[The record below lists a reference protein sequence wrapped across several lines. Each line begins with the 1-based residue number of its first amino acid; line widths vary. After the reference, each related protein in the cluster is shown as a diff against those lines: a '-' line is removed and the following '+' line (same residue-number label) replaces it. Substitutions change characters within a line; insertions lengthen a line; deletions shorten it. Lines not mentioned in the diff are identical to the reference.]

1 MRAITWRTVPLAQRS
16 AAIGELLAQGSAFHM
31 CFAEDAG
38 AGIELAYLFSGR
50 DGGLCGLRSPLAG
63 ALEASTLVDDLPALH
78 WDEREI
84 QDMFGVRLRGHPD
97 PRPLLLPDSYAG
109 APPLAPQAPVAAR
122 EPWRGH
128 SLHQHGTVQVPVGPV
143 HAGIIESGHFL
154 FTTMGET
161 ILQLDARLFWKHR
174 GVEANIAGRGIPEAI
189 RVVERTCGSCSASHQ
204 EAFAE
209 AVEAIAGAEV
219 PAGTRAWRTAILEL
233 ERIYNHLN
241 DLGQLATGVALHVLA
256 QQGLRLK
263 ERALRLQE
271 EAFGHRY
278 LFGAIRP
285 GQVRAPKD
293 LARLLA
299 GLRRLHADSAG
310 WADRL
315 FANAGFRD
323 RLAGTGQVPREV
335 ALSLGAVGPAAR
347 ASGIAS
353 DVRADLPYAMYHQ
366 LAIVPET
373 ASGGDALAR
382 AEVRRRELLAAFDIA
397 VAMLESG
404 SRESSPQG
412 LDAALSGAAAALV
425 ESPRGADGQFLR
437 LRQGKV
443 QRWHLRS
450 ASFANWPLIMVASA
464 DNPIGDFPLINKSFE
479 LCYACCD
486 R

>member
-1 MRAITWRTVPLAQRS
+1 MRAITWRTVPLAERS
-16 AAIGELLAQGSAFHM
+16 AAVRELRARGGAFHM

-38 AGIELAYLFSGR
+38 AGIDLVYLFS
-50 DGGLCGLRSPLAG
+50 DQGGDLHCLRSPLMG
-63 ALEASTLVDDLPALH
+63 AHEASTLVDELPALH

-84 QDMFGVRLRGHPD
+84 QDMFGVRFAGHPD
-97 PRPLLLPDSYAG
+97 PRPLLLPDRYTG
-109 APPLAPQAPVAAR
+109 APPLAPQAPFAPR
-122 EPWRGH
+122 EPWRAH

-174 GVEANIAGRGIPEAI
+174 GVEANLAGRGIEEAI
-189 RVVERTCGSCSASHQ
+189 RIVERTCGSCSASHQ
-204 EAFAE
+204 ETFAE

-219 PAGTRAWRTAILEL
+219 PPGTQAWRTAILEL

-241 DLGQLATGVALHVLA
+241 DLGQLATGVALAVLA

-263 ERALRLQE
+263 ERALRVQE

-293 LARLLA
+293 LTRLLA
-299 GLRRLHADSAG
+299 DLRRLRDDSAG

-315 FANAGFRD
+315 FGNAGFRD
-323 RLAGTGQVPREV
+323 RLTGTGYVPKEV
-335 ALSLGAVGPAAR
+335 ALALGAVGPTAR
-347 ASGIAS
+347 ASGIAT
-353 DVRADLPYAMYHQ
+353 DVRADLPYAAYRS
-366 LAIVPET
+366 LAVFPET

-382 AEVRRRELLAAFDIA
+382 AEIRRRELVAAFSIA
-397 VAMLESG
+397 AAMLEAG
-404 SRESSPQG
+404 SVEATPAG
-412 LDAALSGAAAALV
+412 LDAALSGAAAAIV
-425 ESPRGADGQFLR
+425 ESPRGADSQFLR
-437 LRQGKV
+437 LAQGKV
-443 QRWHLRS
+443 QRLHLRS